1 MWNID
6 FIFDLT
12 NFASSFVVFDGV
24 VKKVRMLYFN
34 GSANSA
40 NNI

>member
-1 MWNID
+1 MAARLMAFIAQDGNIWNID

-24 VKKVRMLYFN
+24 V
-34 GSANSA
+34 
-40 NNI
+40 